1 MQTDAK
7 NVLFTEENINDKLLT
22 KIKRSKYETDIESV
36 KLFDRNA
43 KMKKVLFQ
51 QKQHFLKKKDN
62 IDRSTLYSFDWF
74 FVPKKRDRHTN
85 CKSKLEEN
93 RNNRW

>member
-51 QKQHFLKKKDN
+51 KKQHFLKKKDN
-62 IDRSTLYSFDWF
+62 IDRSTLYSFDCF
-74 FVPKKRDRHTN
+74 FVPKKKR
-85 CKSKLEEN
+85 
-93 RNNRW
+93 

>member
-62 IDRSTLYSFDWF
+62 IDRSTLPVTCGRRSPI
-74 FVPKKRDRHTN
+74 PKFAK
-85 CKSKLEEN
+85 
-93 RNNRW
+93 

>member
-22 KIKRSKYETDIESV
+22 KIKRWKYETDIESV

-51 QKQHFLKKKDN
+51 QKQHFLKKKYN
-62 IDRSTLYSFDWF
+62 IDSF

-93 RNNRW
+93 RNNR